1 MTKFERTSNK
11 RNQGSKN
18 ERLTEAERK
27 LQLAKLEEKLQKAKV
42 EYDEEKK
49 KIEPI
54 IDAIRDCTK
63 AEKLK
68 DVEVREQHLQEAIQ
82 EARQAS
88 LGKVDKFCL
97 KHPILCDVGN
107 TLGVLTLKAGLIYGA
122 YKGGTYYA
130 KKKAE
135 ETAKAL
141 NDFADGKLSEED
153 LKNKGIKLPQGT
165 SPLENSN

>member
-1 MTKFERTSNK
+1 
-11 RNQGSKN
+11 
-18 ERLTEAERK
+18 
-27 LQLAKLEEKLQKAKV
+27 
-42 EYDEEKK
+42 
-49 KIEPI
+49 
-54 IDAIRDCTK
+54 
-63 AEKLK
+63 
-68 DVEVREQHLQEAIQ
+68 
-82 EARQAS
+82 
-88 LGKVDKFCL
+88 L

-165 SPLENSN
+165 SPLEIQTKHMMRNTF